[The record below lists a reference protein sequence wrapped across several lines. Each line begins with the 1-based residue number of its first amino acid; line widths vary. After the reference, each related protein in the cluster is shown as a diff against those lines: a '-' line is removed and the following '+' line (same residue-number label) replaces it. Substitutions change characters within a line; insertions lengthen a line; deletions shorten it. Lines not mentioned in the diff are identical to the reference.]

1 MDFGCTYEGYCSDMT
16 RTVAVGHVTEE
27 MDKVYHIV
35 LRAQEAGIAAA
46 RPGVTGAFVD
56 KAGRDIIEAEGYG
69 ACFGH
74 SFGHGIG
81 IDIHE
86 LPLAAPRYEKILC
99 AGNIISERFGVRI
112 EDMLCITPDGCRD
125 LTNAPKQ
132 LTICK

>member
-1 MDFGCTYEGYCSDMT
+1 MT

-99 AGNIISERFGVRI
+99 AGNIISAEPGIYIPERFGVRI

>member
-1 MDFGCTYEGYCSDMT
+1 
-16 RTVAVGHVTEE
+16 

-46 RPGVTGAFVD
+46 KPGVTGAFVD
-56 KAGRDIIEAEGYG
+56 KAGRDIIAAEGYG

-86 LPLAAPRYEKILC
+86 LPLAAPRYEKLLR
-99 AGNIISERFGVRI
+99 AGNIISAEPGIYIPGRFGVRI

>member
-1 MDFGCTYEGYCSDMT
+1 MRVISEQYPFTLQPKSIVTKSPSSITFSDGT
-16 RTVAVGHVTEE
+16 
-27 MDKVYHIV
+27 
-35 LRAQEAGIAAA
+35 
-46 RPGVTGAFVD
+46 TGAFVD

-69 ACFGH
+69 SCFGH

-99 AGNIISERFGVRI
+99 AGNIISAEPGIYIPERFGVRI